1 MNSVKQ
7 YVINLKRRPD
17 RLNNFYN
24 SYPFDKNNVE
34 VVYGFDGKNY
44 DNEDESEKKIFN
56 NLSNNLLSGEKGCF
70 ISHYRVFKDIV
81 NKNIPYAI
89 VLEDDSLF
97 CENFKSKIEEIINEM
112 PSDIKILYF
121 GGRFEP
127 NFLME
132 SGSYNQDSKNIV
144 SYKQIDWENRS
155 WRNHDRGTY
164 GYIISYN
171 LAKYFIECY
180 NLNKYLDC
188 AIDHWMLKIC
198 MNNNIKILSAQP
210 LLCYSDACSKDS
222 DIRGHLV

>member
-44 DNEDESEKKIFN
+44 DNEDESEKQLYNK
-56 NLSNNLLSGEKGCF
+56 LSNSLMSGEKGCF
-70 ISHYRVFKDIV
+70 ISHFRIFKDIV
-81 NKNIPYAI
+81 NKNMPFAVIF
-89 VLEDDSLF
+89 EDDGIL
-97 CENFKSKIEEIINEM
+97 CENFKDKINNIINEI
-112 PSDIKILYF
+112 PKDFQILYF
-121 GGRFEP
+121 GGRFTSDFKMAP
-127 NFLME
+127 GTFTTVSN
-132 SGSYNQDSKNIV
+132 NIV
-144 SYKQIDWENRS
+144 SHAKIAWENRD
-155 WRNHDRGTY
+155 WGNHDRCTQ

-198 MNNNIKILSAQP
+198 MNNNINILNSYP
-210 LLCYSDACSKDS
+210 LLSYSEVNSKDS
-222 DIRGHLV
+222 DIRG